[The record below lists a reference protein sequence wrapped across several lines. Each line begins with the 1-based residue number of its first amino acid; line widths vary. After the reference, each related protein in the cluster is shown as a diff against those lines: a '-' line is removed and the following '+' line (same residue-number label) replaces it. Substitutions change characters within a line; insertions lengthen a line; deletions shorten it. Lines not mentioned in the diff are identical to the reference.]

1 MHRLLI
7 ALLAC
12 PLVFSCANQPIDPP
26 VEEVEEEESK
36 ELKILAIGNSFSSDS
51 VDQNLSE
58 LFQDAGYTVVIGDI
72 AATGSSLEDHWNRAC
87 SQEKAYSYTKIVDGK
102 SQVTQNVDLDT
113 ILADEEWDIVSLQQA
128 SSLSDRYETYLPY
141 AKDLAQYVTSKT
153 HAKLV
158 WHQTWSYG
166 GVAFEN
172 EIDRTQQSMYEAIA
186 AASKDVAKE
195 VGFALV
201 IPTGT
206 AVQIARGK
214 LGDVLNR
221 DYLHLELTY
230 GRYLASCT
238 WFEALTGKSVVG
250 NGYHPDSVSEERA
263 ALCQEAAH
271 QACLHPFQVNEP

>member
-1 MHRLLI
+1 MFRRFACLLLVP
-7 ALLAC
+7 AVVSCLEQK
-12 PLVFSCANQPIDPP
+12 PLPP
-26 VEEVEEEESK
+26 EEAEESK
-36 ELKILAIGNSFSSDS
+36 ELRILAIGNSFSSDS
-51 VDQNLSE
+51 VDQNLYE
-58 LFQDAGYTVVIGDI
+58 LFLDAGYTVVIGDI
-72 AATGSSLEDHWNRAC
+72 AATGSSLEDHWKRAC

-102 SQVTQNVDLDT
+102 PRVLSDLDLDT
-113 ILADEEWDIVSLQQA
+113 VLLDEAWDIVTLQQA
-128 SSLSDRYETYLPY
+128 SAFSDRYETYLPY
-141 AKDLAQYVTSKT
+141 AKDLAQYVASKT

-186 AASKDVAKE
+186 DASRTIVEE
-195 VGFALV
+195 VGFASV

-206 AVQIARGK
+206 AVQMARRQ

-250 NGYHPDSVSEERA
+250 NGYYPDTITEERA
-263 ALCQEAAH
+263 MLCQEVAH
-271 QACLHPFQVNEP
+271 EANRHPFQLTGR